1 MKGLKR
7 AVSLALCAA
16 MLMQMIPAALAE
28 AFATAAVETAQTEK
42 GTTLRSQ
49 VIDGNL
55 VLDAQKPVY
64 IDGAI
69 TLKGGA
75 ILVTGGRHE
84 ISRDAVIRGDIVVA
98 APAELYIDG
107 IVEGDLCLGLDSWSQ
122 EYGADSMPE
131 DLHVEIGEHAVLHV
145 IRASMFM
152 GFVHVGGSVT
162 SIEIGSGLDPD
173 TLPDVGTI
181 QLTGK
186 AFADS
191 VTVKGSATPRI
202 QVMDGAL
209 VSRMT
214 LSGRTDLYVENARIS
229 ELTAKDG
236 ADAYVHNGRVA
247 RLDASTWISLSES
260 QAGQITVTN
269 PNARVTKGVINEWW
283 DENHA
288 VVTTDKGT
296 TVDSVFVSGLSSFS
310 ASNIKIDEAEA
321 FARQSIDTLD
331 REALFKET
339 RIGSVVTSGPVCLE
353 NHAYME
359 SVTIGRGGVMWGS
372 GFTRRLEATD
382 ADVGF
387 HRDCEELVDE
397 LYHNC
402 VRGEF
407 NEDYYDGQSVG
418 IALVKGGCFSL
429 SSGTGAQT
437 VIVEGADVALYE
449 FGQIENLVVSGVR
462 SLNMAQDGAWRD
474 GFISS
479 FDKEE
484 TIRRLFFNSST
495 WCVGQDGDPAMH
507 IGTLSVFQNAMPARA
522 DIDRLLLPNR
532 QKELSSG
539 VTGDVALGV
548 RPEPAE
554 AAQAE
559 QPGEQTEEPIEE
571 EPIEEEPQPAFY
583 VGELVTTQLQ
593 KGDGLTDGKTSR
605 SSAQKLRLQ
614 SYRIRKSSARDW
626 WYTVETG
633 ALETLTLRLNADE
646 GMGMLVVYGPDGQL
660 ETLVSEG
667 GSEELSVISEQGG
680 AWTLRLIGSPND
692 YTLKLSVSEPVRVT
706 LGATVQPANSKG
718 DGKKTALDLAACS
731 LSVENVTQGTS
742 PAFFVTPEGIVMAT
756 DQASSGDIL
765 RITLSD
771 PEDAFIPVSAE
782 VRLGSSLK
790 AQAKLE
796 TAEYG
801 SYVVSCHDSDDV
813 YMHLYDA
820 GGDYVMTLPGTSGT
834 FRADRLLSGTYQLVM
849 IRGDVGRW
857 RFSRLSDYAEFGLQE
872 ERDYRLDTFTLKKGY
887 TDSYPGATVPA
898 EPMLASDYAVEA
910 SSRFD
915 AAKSVCL
922 EGGSVLIRAQYE
934 LENTEHITD
943 CAVEIELSG
952 MRVDPQAVTLN
963 GSPVACT
970 LEDDVLRI
978 PVGGQ
983 DKGQIAFYAGSAGQQ
998 EMFAI
1003 ARLRVQTAEGSE
1015 PAYLGFTALQKQR
1028 LSIHA
1033 SPESGGTVNLFGYGV
1048 PGETVTLLRDG
1059 SLAGYADCDMNGKWN
1074 RTLHVDATLGYET
1087 YAFTVAVFAGTED
1100 ELVSEPVAVRVQSDT
1115 SSLTGVELYY
1125 YEHEH
1130 QRKLTLSAEQF
1141 YRGGLSYSYL
1151 PGSAF
1156 TFSFTFD
1163 SSERIEA
1170 LDLVLGTKAGDELVI
1185 PCTYSEKT
1193 DAFTASG
1200 EFPRASMT
1208 DTIRLDWHLTPL
1220 PEPPALEPVDG
1231 EEVTRALSFVPRT
1244 ESAILTDDAVELDV
1258 SLCMDGETVLT
1269 SSAILYM
1276 DWMDLDMLRLQ
1287 DEALASTKFEDGS
1300 MAFLMGEAGQPGSL
1314 YLVFVSAE
1322 DAKTYKLS
1330 YGAQENALLAAAVR
1344 SGLIAEASADG
1355 EEFAVLSQQMITIG
1369 TMLLVDIVTG
1379 MAGAVVEVYTYD
1391 IMMAATYNL
1400 RNSVDTQWQRTLQEI
1415 GTETSPKRLAC
1426 LSALAMQYASLYDRC
1441 TEVADEYAQKATVE
1455 GILAAV
1461 PDLLSPEG
1469 LKAIRQFAKQSDE
1482 LKGLRKVKQDT
1493 VDLYKTLVEKTQKN
1507 IDEQLEFLSLKG
1519 NYNILANLKIWWT
1532 ENADAGNKAIE
1543 AIEKAIQDG
1552 KPLSAEAQA
1561 ALNDLLAQLT
1571 SIGIEV
1577 HDTAESTMDGL
1588 ERIKGMIEAVR
1599 QAHDEELQRQEAEE
1613 LLRQAQKEL
1622 GELDAQIEA
1631 ETQSGMDAI
1640 LGYMKETIDTIGK
1653 QYYEEFHQSYDQIR
1667 DEYENLRDTEC
1678 EKEEEEEK
1686 KEEANKPGLE
1696 APNNGNTDPSGYV
1709 YEAMWSNRIEGVTV
1723 TAYTRDATGAVVLWD
1738 AEPYGQQNPTLT
1750 DVQGYYEWYVP
1761 EGDWQVTYEKEGY
1774 ETAQSDWMVV
1784 PPPQTEVHQSIVS
1797 YEAPQVVYAAHYG
1810 DEVELAFTKPVLVEN
1825 VNAQTVSIGADFTAQ
1840 AANPERYDDTDT
1852 VLATVFRLT
1861 PQGSLSRAVTVAVS
1875 GGVTSYAGV
1884 PCEEVSLDCT
1894 RMARLTGLSAP
1905 ASVQAKTGEPLTL
1918 TVQAQGGDFDRYA
1931 LEVSGAHEDLMR
1943 IDSVGGFDTEGR
1955 AVIELMPLAPGT
1967 VLLDIRVPNTDAET
1981 AVKINAED

>member
-7 AVSLALCAA
+7 VVSLALCAA
-16 MLMQMIPAALAE
+16 MLLQMVPAALAE
-28 AFATAAVETAQTEK
+28 AFVSAVVETVQTEN

-55 VLDAQKPVY
+55 VLDGRDS
-64 IDGAI
+64 ICIDGTITLRDGAI
-69 TLKGGA
+69 
-75 ILVTGGRHE
+75 IVTGGCHE

-98 APAELYIDG
+98 APAELHIDG
-107 IVEGDLCLGLDSWSQ
+107 IVEGNLYLGLDSWSK
-122 EYGADSMPE
+122 EYGTDSMPE
-131 DLHVEIGEHAVLHV
+131 DMYVEIGEHAVLHGL
-145 IRASMFM
+145 RTSMFM
-152 GFVHVGGSVT
+152 GFVHISGSVT
-162 SIEIGSGLDPD
+162 SIEIGSDLALEM
-173 TLPDVGTI
+173 LPGVGTI
-181 QLTGK
+181 QLADR

-191 VTVKGSATPRI
+191 VTVKGSATPHI
-202 QVMDGAL
+202 QVMDDAL
-209 VSRMT
+209 VSRMS
-214 LSGRTDLYVENARIS
+214 LSGSTDLYVEGARIS

-236 ADAYVHNGRVA
+236 ANAYIHNGKITQ
-247 RLDASTWISLSES
+247 LDVSGADTWISLSES
-260 QAGQITVTN
+260 QAGQITITN
-269 PNARVTKGVINEWW
+269 PSARATKDVISEWW
-283 DENHA
+283 NDAHA

-339 RIGSVVTSGPVCLE
+339 RIGTVVTSGPVCLE

-359 SVTIGRGGVMWGS
+359 SVTMGRGGVMWGS
-372 GFTRRLEATD
+372 GYTHRLEATD

-387 HRDCEELVDE
+387 NRDCEEVVEE

-407 NEDYYDGQSVG
+407 NYDFYGGQSVG
-418 IALVKGGCFSL
+418 IAHLKGGNFSL

-437 VIVEGADVALYE
+437 VVAESADVNLCE
-449 FGQIENLVVSGVR
+449 FGRIENLVLSGGHN
-462 SLNMAQDGAWRD
+462 LNVAQDGAWRD
-474 GFISS
+474 GLVTTFG
-479 FDKEE
+479 KEE
-484 TIRRLFFNSST
+484 TIHRLFYNRST
-495 WCVGQDGDPAMH
+495 WSVGKQGEPAMH
-507 IGTLSVFQNAMPARA
+507 IGTLSVFSNAMPAFG
-522 DIDRLLLPNR
+522 DIDRLLLPSW

-539 VTGDVALGV
+539 VTGDVALGL
-548 RPEPAE
+548 RPEPT
-554 AAQAE
+554 
-559 QPGEQTEEPIEE
+559 EQTMEEPADG
-571 EPIEEEPQPAFY
+571 EPVEEEPQPAYY

-593 KGDGLTDGKTSR
+593 KGEDLTDGKTSR

-614 SYRIRKSSARDW
+614 SYRIRKSSTRDW

-633 ALETLTLRLNADE
+633 ALETLTLSLNADE
-646 GMGMLVVYGPDGQL
+646 GIGMLVVYGPDGQL

-667 GSEELSVISEQGG
+667 GSEALNVISEQGG
-680 AWTLRLIGSPND
+680 AWTFRLIGAPND
-692 YTLKLSVSEPVRVT
+692 YTLKLSVSAPIRVT

-718 DGKKTALDLAACS
+718 NGKKTALDLTACS
-731 LSVENVTQGTS
+731 LEVENVTQGTF
-742 PAFFVTPEGIVMAT
+742 PAFLVTPEGIVMAT
-756 DQASSGDIL
+756 DQAASGDTL

-790 AQAKLE
+790 AQARLE

-801 SYVVSCHDSDDV
+801 SYVVSCYDCDDV

-820 GGDYVMTLPGTSGT
+820 EGAYVMTLPNTSGT
-834 FRADRLLSGTYQLVM
+834 FRADKLLPGTYQLVM

-857 RFSRLSDYAEFGLQE
+857 RFTHLSDYAEFGLQE
-872 ERDYRLDTFTLKKGY
+872 ERDYRLDTFTLRKGY

-898 EPMLASDYAVEA
+898 EPVLTSYYAVEA

-922 EGGSVLIRAQYE
+922 EGGSVLIRAEYE
-934 LENTEHITD
+934 LENTAYITD

-952 MRVDPQAVTLN
+952 MHVDPQAVMLN

-983 DKGQIAFYAGSAGQQ
+983 DKGQIAFYASSADQQ

-1074 RTLHVDATLGYET
+1074 RTLHFDATLGYET
-1087 YAFTVAVFAGTED
+1087 YAFTAAVFAGTAD
-1100 ELVSEPVAVRVQSDT
+1100 ELVSEPVSVRVQRDT
-1115 SSLTGVELYY
+1115 PSLTGVELYY

-1141 YRGGLSYSYL
+1141 YRGSLSYSYL

-1163 SSERIEA
+1163 HSERIEA
-1170 LDLVLGTKAGDELVI
+1170 LDLVLGLKTGDEVVI

-1193 DAFTASG
+1193 GAFTASG

-1208 DTIRLDWHLTPL
+1208 DTIRLDWRLIPL
-1220 PEPPALEPVDG
+1220 PEPPVLDPVD
-1231 EEVTRALSFVPRT
+1231 EEETARALSFVPRMD
-1244 ESAILTDDAVELDV
+1244 SAILTDDAVEFDV
-1258 SLCMDGETVLT
+1258 TLCMDGETIST
-1269 SSAILYM
+1269 SSVCLEMGRVEI
-1276 DWMDLDMLRLQ
+1276 DMLRLQ
-1287 DEALASTKFEDGS
+1287 DEALASRKFEDGS
-1300 MAFLMGEAGQPGSL
+1300 MAFLMGEADQPGSV

-1322 DAKTYKLS
+1322 DATTYKL
-1330 YGAQENALLAAAVR
+1330 GNDVQANMLRTAAVR
-1344 SGLIAEASADG
+1344 SGLIVKASADADDY
-1355 EEFAVLSQQMITIG
+1355 AVLSQQMIAIG
-1369 TMLLVDIVTG
+1369 TMMLVDIVTG

-1400 RNSVDTQWQRTLQEI
+1400 RNSVDTQWQQVLREI
-1415 GTETSPKRLAC
+1415 QTETSPKRLAC
-1426 LSALAMQYASLYDRC
+1426 LSELAAQYANLYQRC
-1441 TEVADEYAQKATVE
+1441 TAVADEYARKATVE

-1461 PDLLSPEG
+1461 PDLISPEG

-1507 IDEQLEFLSLKG
+1507 IDDQLEFLSLKG
-1519 NYNILANLKIWWT
+1519 DYNALTNLKNWWT

-1543 AIEKAIQDG
+1543 VIEKAIQDG
-1552 KPLSAEAQA
+1552 KPLSAEAQT
-1561 ALNDLLAQLT
+1561 ALVDLLAQLA
-1571 SIGIEV
+1571 SLGIEV
-1577 HDTAESTMDGL
+1577 HDLTEYTLDEIEMAKEM
-1588 ERIKGMIEAVR
+1588 IKAVR
-1599 QAHDEELQRQEAEE
+1599 QAHDEEMERQKAEE
-1613 LLRQAQKEL
+1613 LLREAQQ
-1622 GELDAQIEA
+1622 ELDEVDVQIEE
-1631 ETQSGMDAI
+1631 ETKNGMDT
-1640 LGYMKETIDTIGK
+1640 LLDYLQETINTIGK
-1653 QYYEEFHQSYDQIR
+1653 QYYEEFHQSYDEIR
-1667 DEYENLRDTEC
+1667 KEYEILKNTEC
-1678 EKEEEEEK
+1678 EPDDEKEEEK
-1686 KEEANKPGLE
+1686 KEEEKKPGIE
-1696 APNNGNTDPSGYV
+1696 APNNGNPDPSGYV
-1709 YEAMWSNRIEGVTV
+1709 YEAMWSNRIEGVTA
-1723 TAYTRDATGAVVLWD
+1723 TAYTRDATGTVVLWD
-1738 AEPYGQQNPTLT
+1738 AEPYDQENPTLT
-1750 DVQGYYEWYVP
+1750 DAQGYYEWYVP
-1761 EGDWQVTYEKEGY
+1761 EGDWMVTYEKEGY

-1797 YEAPQVVYAAHYG
+1797 YEAPHLVYAAHYG
-1810 DEVELAFTKPVLVEN
+1810 EEVELAFSKPVCVES
-1825 VNAQTVSIGADFTAQ
+1825 VSEETVSIGAGFTAR
-1840 AANPERYDDTDT
+1840 AENPERYGDTDT
-1852 VLATVFRLT
+1852 VLATVFRLS
-1861 PQGSLSRAVTVAVS
+1861 PAGSLPRAITVAVS

-1884 PCEEVSLDCT
+1884 PCEETSLECM

-1905 ASVQAKTGEPLTL
+1905 AAVQAKTGENLTL
-1918 TVQAQGGDFDRYA
+1918 TVQAQGGDFECYA
-1931 LEVSGAHEDLMR
+1931 LEVTGAHEDLMR
-1943 IDSVGGFDTEGR
+1943 IDSIGAFDAEGR
-1955 AVIELMPLAPGT
+1955 AIIELMPLAPGA
-1967 VLLDIRVPNTDAET
+1967 VLLDIRVTNTDVEMM
-1981 AVKINAED
+1981 VKITTED